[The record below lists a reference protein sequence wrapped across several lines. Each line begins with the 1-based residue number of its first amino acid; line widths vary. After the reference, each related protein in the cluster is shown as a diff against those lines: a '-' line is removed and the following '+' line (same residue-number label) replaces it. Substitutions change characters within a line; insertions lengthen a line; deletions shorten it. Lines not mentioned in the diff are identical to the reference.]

1 MSDTVVWGIV
11 VLLWF
16 IFGFALGVYWQSR
29 KQDNTRYAGDIEIDE
44 NIDDGKLLYS
54 LSLNCEP
61 EELLQHNK
69 VIFHIVA
76 GRV

>member
-29 KQDNTRYAGDIEIDE
+29 KQDNTRYAGDIEIAE
-44 NIDDGKLLYS
+44 DDIGRQTYS

-61 EELLQHNK
+61 EDLLLQDK
-69 VIFHIVA
+69 VIFHIV
-76 GRV
+76 GNRI